1 MVIRELLKKADKILS
16 KKGIGDSYN
25 ESAIL
30 FAYALNKTKTYIY
43 THMDD
48 EADSYTELQFFEF
61 IAKRS
66 KNMPVAYIV
75 NKAWFMS
82 LEFYVNE
89 ATLIP
94 RPETEGLVEEVL
106 ALIKDSP
113 KEKVELLDM
122 CTGSGCIGI
131 AIAYYNKK
139 IAATLSDISTECIEV
154 SNRNIKKNNLAD
166 RVEVVKSDLYSAFS
180 GRKFDIIT
188 VNPPYI
194 PARDIQRLDDDVRL
208 YEPLSALDGGTDGLD
223 FYRRIAVETVN
234 HLKNN
239 GCLFMEIGIGQSE
252 AVIEIFQKHGYSNI
266 KIQNDISG
274 IPRIITAYAL

>member
-1 MVIRELLKKADKILS
+1 
-16 KKGIGDSYN
+16 
-25 ESAIL
+25 
-30 FAYALNKTKTYIY
+30 
-43 THMDD
+43 MDD
-48 EADSYTELQFFEF
+48 EADSDTETQFFEF

-82 LEFYVNE
+82 LELYVNE

-106 ALIKDSP
+106 TLIKDNP

-131 AIAYYNKK
+131 AIAYYNNKV
-139 IAATLSDISTECIEV
+139 AATLSDISLECIEV
-154 SNRNIKKNNLAD
+154 SNRNIKKNDLED
-166 RVEVVKSDLYSAFS
+166 RVEVIKSDLYSAFS
-180 GRKFDIIT
+180 DRKFDIIT
-188 VNPPYI
+188 TNPPYI
-194 PARDIQRLDDDVRL
+194 PAGDIQELDDDVRL

-223 FYRRIAVETVN
+223 FYRRIAVETKN

-239 GCLFMEIGIGQSE
+239 GCLLMEIGIDQSE
-252 AVIEIFQKHGYSNI
+252 AVIEIFQKHCYSNI
-266 KIQNDISG
+266 KIKNDISG
-274 IPRIITAYAL
+274 IPRIITASGTSSLR